1 MIVDLPDFD
10 SVNRLAD
17 LDAGRYIVIESTYH
31 LAGTSPCHAILT
43 EMVAPGTGR
52 PVGADLQVVFR
63 DGATLFRDFA
73 IARDGAWRDSYGAK
87 APALADLMPLELARF
102 VLVRRRGILV
112 DHDGFGG
119 LEVSLGPGVDN
130 GP

>member
-17 LDAGRYIVIESTYH
+17 LDPGRYLVMESTYH
-31 LAGTSPCHAILT
+31 LAGASPCHAIFT

-52 PVGADLQVVFR
+52 SVGADLQVLFQ
-63 DGATLFRDFA
+63 DGTMLFRDFA

-87 APALADLMPLELARF
+87 AAALADLLPPELARF

-119 LEVSLGPGVDN
+119 LTPTLGHGADN